1 MNFFRSS
8 IGRKFLMALTGAI
21 LIAFVTGHLIGNLQ
35 VFSAPDKING
45 YAHFLQSLG
54 PTLWI
59 VRLILLASV
68 IIHIWAAT
76 VLTLENRAARGTR
89 YAVRHTI
96 RATFS
101 SLTMRWTGVVVLAFI
116 LYHLAHFSLGLAQA
130 DTFKTALPPYTMAAA
145 YHVFGIPVVAAGAQV
160 LDVHSMMIL
169 GFQNAIVSVF
179 YIVAIGLLSLHLL
192 HGVDSMFQTFGWRNA
207 RWSGALRKVAMLYC
221 ALYFIGNLAIP
232 GAVLL
237 GHLQPRVEVQAA
249 LAHR

>member
-1 MNFFRSS
+1 
-8 IGRKFLMALTGAI
+8 MALTWRAVVLTALGAVAV
-21 LIAFVTGHLIGNLQ
+21 LLVPVPGTVLAWALVVVVLCALD
-35 VFSAPDKING
+35 VALAASPRRVALRREVP
-45 YAHFLQSLG
+45 AS
-54 PTLWI
+54 
-59 VRLILLASV
+59 VRLTQPARS
-68 IIHIWAAT
+68 

-237 GHLQPRVEVQAA
+237 GHLQPRAEVQAA